1 MLEKNI
7 IIPLILSV
15 FAGLSTVLGA
25 FIIFISNKKSNKL
38 ITFSLSFSA
47 GVMISV
53 SLTDLLLSSID
64 TLTKIHGTATGITFS
79 LLFMLIGGIFAFLI
93 DNLIPD
99 DNINKDNNKSLFRVG
114 LVSMVALMIHNFPE
128 GIATFVSGYHN
139 TSLGISI
146 ALAISLHNIPEGIAI
161 ALPIYYSTR
170 SKTKAFKFTLLS
182 GLAEPLGA
190 FLAFIFLR
198 PYINEN
204 ILSLI
209 FSIVAGIMIYISFT
223 ELLPKANSYKENYIY
238 ITSVFLGLCIIPLSH
253 IYV

>member
-7 IIPLILSV
+7 VIPLMLSV
-15 FAGLSTVLGA
+15 FAGLSTVLGT
-25 FIIFISNKKSNKL
+25 FIIFVSSKKSNKL

-53 SLTDLLLSSID
+53 SLTDLLLSSIEN
-64 TLTKIHGTATGITFS
+64 LSKIHGASAGIAFS
-79 LLFMLIGGIFAFLI
+79 LLFMLIGGFFAFLI
-93 DNLIPD
+93 DKLIPD
-99 DNINKDNNKSLFRVG
+99 DNINENNNSLFRVG
-114 LVSMVALMIHNFPE
+114 LVSTVALMIHNFPE

-161 ALPIYYSTR
+161 ALPIYYSTK
-170 SKTKAFKFTLLS
+170 SKLKAFKFTFLS

-190 FLAFIFLR
+190 FIAFLFLR

-204 ILSLI
+204 VLSII

-223 ELLPKANSYKENYIY
+223 ELLPKANSYKENYVY
-238 ITSVFLGLCIIPLSH
+238 ITSIFLGLCIIPLSH
-253 IYV
+253 IYL

>member
-25 FIIFISNKKSNKL
+25 LIIFISNKKSNKL

-53 SLTDLLLSSID
+53 SLTDLLLSSIE
-64 TLTKIHGTATGITFS
+64 TLSKIHGTATGITFS
-79 LLFMLIGGIFAFLI
+79 LLFMFIGGIFAFLI
-93 DNLIPD
+93 DKLIPS
-99 DNINKDNNKSLFRVG
+99 DNMSNDNNKSLFRVG
-114 LVSMVALMIHNFPE
+114 LVSTVALMIHNFPE

-170 SKTKAFKFTLLS
+170 SKIKAFKFTLLS

-190 FLAFIFLR
+190 FLAFLFLR

-204 ILSLI
+204 VLSII

-223 ELLPKANSYKENYIY
+223 ELLPKANSYKENYVY
-238 ITSVFLGLCIIPLSH
+238 ITSIFLGLCIIPLSH

>member
-7 IIPLILSV
+7 IIPLILSL

-38 ITFSLSFSA
+38 ITFSLAFSA

-53 SLTDLLLSSID
+53 SLTDLLFSSIE
-64 TLTKIHGTATGITFS
+64 TLSKLHGPATGIVSS
-79 LLFMLIGGIFAFLI
+79 LFFMLIGGIFAFLI
-93 DNLIPD
+93 DELIPSD
-99 DNINKDNNKSLFRVG
+99 SIGKDNKSLFRAG
-114 LVSMVALMIHNFPE
+114 LVSMLTLMIHNFPE
-128 GIATFVSGYHN
+128 GIATFVSGYHS

-161 ALPIYYSTR
+161 ALPIYYSTN
-170 SKTKAFKFTLLS
+170 SKSKAFKYTLLS

-190 FLAFIFLR
+190 FLAFLFLR

-204 ILSLI
+204 ILSII
-209 FSIVAGIMIYISFT
+209 FSIVAGLMIYISFT

-238 ITSVFLGLCIIPLSH
+238 ITSIFLGLCIIPLSH

>member
-7 IIPLILSV
+7 IIPLILSL

-25 FIIFISNKKSNKL
+25 FIIFISNEKNNKL

-53 SLTDLLLSSID
+53 SLTDLLLSSIE

-79 LLFMLIGGIFAFLI
+79 LLFMLIGGLFAFLI
-93 DNLIPD
+93 DQFIPN
-99 DNINKDNNKSLFRVG
+99 DNMSKDKNKGLFRVG
-114 LVSMVALMIHNFPE
+114 LVSMITLMIHNFPE

-161 ALPIYYSTR
+161 ALPIYYSTK
-170 SKTKAFKFTLLS
+170 SKRKAFKFTLLS

-190 FLAFIFLR
+190 FLAFLFLR

-204 ILSLI
+204 ILSII
-209 FSIVAGIMIYISFT
+209 FSVVAGLMIYISFT
-223 ELLPKANSYKENYIY
+223 ELLPKANSYKENYVY
-238 ITSVFLGLCIIPLSH
+238 IVSVFLGLCIIPLSH

>member
-7 IIPLILSV
+7 IIPLMLSV

-25 FIIFISNKKSNKL
+25 FIIFISNEKNNKL

-47 GVMISV
+47 AVMISV
-53 SLTDLLLSSID
+53 SLTDLLLSSME

-79 LLFMLIGGIFAFLI
+79 LLFMLIGGLFAFLI
-93 DNLIPD
+93 DQFIPN
-99 DNINKDNNKSLFRVG
+99 DNIKDNNKGLFRVG
-114 LVSMVALMIHNFPE
+114 LVSMITLMIHNFPE

-170 SKTKAFKFTLLS
+170 SKRKAFRFTLLS

-190 FLAFIFLR
+190 FLAFLFLR

-204 ILSLI
+204 VLSII
-209 FSIVAGIMIYISFT
+209 FSIVAGLMIYISFT
-223 ELLPKANSYKENYIY
+223 ELLPKANSYKENYVY
-238 ITSVFLGLCIIPLSH
+238 IASIFLGLCIIPLSH